1 MLEAVTGLLLKA
13 KTMLEATYSPG
24 SATDEKTIVS
34 MKVGKAA
41 SQQRRWK

>member
-1 MLEAVTGLLLKA
+1 MLETVTGSLLKA
-13 KTMLEATYSPG
+13 KTMLEAIYSPG
-24 SATDEKTIVS
+24 SAMDDKTIVS